1 VKAAAVASESAA
13 ETAATE
19 ILEQEG
25 TAAEALIA
33 GFLAA
38 SAARPGALCSP
49 IHAIMAGP
57 STFARAFEGR
67 ARQPG
72 LGLPRPR
79 GAVSA
84 ESVPAAATV
93 AAPGSLAAL
102 AVLHAYDGSLSFQRL
117 AGPARELAKGA
128 GAMERHALLTKVGRL
143 GPGAFRA
150 PPVLRP
156 LLAVAGRTEGGLLT
170 EQDFAEL
177 RPESAPPRDVQ
188 LGDERG
194 AWVVPWPSAQ
204 EGGRRVEVIAAA
216 DIRGVIGVLCY
227 APDDDGVKVPEL
239 GIRLARDAVVVRR
252 GVTRVSPGQMLPA
265 PAPIAIAHAAK
276 LAFMALGVRA
286 PKPLS
291 PDDLAKIWPDSMEPG
306 NRSLA
311 TARDLAGGAHS
322 VGLVRAPRGEQV
334 QKLSLPSAV

>member
-1 VKAAAVASESAA
+1 VKSSAVATESAA

-38 SAARPGALCSP
+38 AATRPGALCAP

-79 GAVSA
+79 GIVGSESA
-84 ESVPAAATV
+84 PAAATV
-93 AAPGSLAAL
+93 AVPGSLAAL
-102 AVLHAYDGSLSFQRL
+102 AVLHAYDGTLSFQRL
-117 AGPARELAKGA
+117 SGPARELAKGA
-128 GAMERHALLTKVGRL
+128 GAKERHALLTKVGRL

-150 PPVLRP
+150 PPILRP

-170 EQDFAEL
+170 EQDLAEL
-177 RPESAPPRDVQ
+177 RPESAQPREVLFD
-188 LGDERG
+188 GERG
-194 AWVVPWPSAQ
+194 AWVAPWPAAQ
-204 EGGRRVEVIAAA
+204 EAHRRVDVIAAA
-216 DIRGVIGVLCY
+216 DARGVIGVLCY
-227 APDDDGVKVPEL
+227 APDDDGVPVPEL

-252 GVTRVSPGQMLPA
+252 GVTRVSPGEVLPA

-276 LAFMALGVRA
+276 LAFMAIGLRA
-286 PKPLS
+286 QKPLL
-291 PDDLAKIWPDSMEPG
+291 PDDWAKIWPDSTESG
-306 NRSLA
+306 SRSLA
-311 TARDLAGGAHS
+311 TARDLAAGAQA

-334 QKLSLPSAV
+334 QKLSLPAAV